1 MQKVVSLSPYVLATQ
16 KAGKYNRDKEESMGS
31 LQKILPEAVS
41 EAVEEAFL
49 GKLQSKIFAGASNLV
64 LAIRAVQAVYGDE
77 GVQTVRRAFAESWA
91 EAGKERAK
99 ASPDNSLRSFCSTIE
114 QICIGSHEWLKLE
127 DSDTRQ
133 AYRFTRCMWA
143 EAFREL
149 KAEDIGFWVLCQGDS
164 SMASSFNPMIGF
176 SRTKT
181 LMMGDDC
188 CDPVYY
194 RKTK

>member
-1 MQKVVSLSPYVLATQ
+1 
-16 KAGKYNRDKEESMGS
+16 MGS

-49 GKLQSKIFAGASNLV
+49 GKLQAKILAGANNLV
-64 LAIRAVQAVYGDE
+64 LAVRAVEAVYGDAGIE
-77 GVQTVRRAFAESWA
+77 IIRRAFAESWA
-91 EAGKERAK
+91 ETGKERAK
-99 ASPDNSLRSFCSTIE
+99 AADDNSLRSLCSAIE
-114 QICIGSHEWLKLE
+114 QICFGSHEWTKLE

-149 KAEDIGFWVLCQGDS
+149 EAQDIGFWVLCQGDAA
-164 SMASSFNPMIGF
+164 MASSFNPMIRF

-181 LMMGDDC
+181 LMTGDDY
-188 CDPVYY
+188 CDHVYY
-194 RKTK
+194 LKTK

>member
-1 MQKVVSLSPYVLATQ
+1 
-16 KAGKYNRDKEESMGS
+16 MGS

-41 EAVEEAFL
+41 EGVEEAFL
-49 GKLQSKIFAGASNLV
+49 GKLQAKISAGANNLV
-64 LAIRAVQAVYGDE
+64 LAVRAMEAVYGDA
-77 GVQTVRRAFAESWA
+77 GIQTIRRAFAESWA
-91 EAGKERAK
+91 ETGKEMAK
-99 ASPDNSLRSFCSTIE
+99 ESDDNSLHSLCSSLE
-114 QICIGSHEWLKLE
+114 QICIGSHEWIKLE

-149 KAEDIGFWVLCQGDS
+149 EAQDIGFWVLCQGDA
-164 SMASSFNPMIGF
+164 SMASSFNPMIRL

-188 CDPVYY
+188 CDHVCYL
-194 RKTK
+194 KTQ

>member
-1 MQKVVSLSPYVLATQ
+1 V
-16 KAGKYNRDKEESMGS
+16 GS
-31 LQKILPEAVS
+31 LQRILPEAVS

-49 GKLQSKIFAGASNLV
+49 GGLQAKIFAGASNLV
-64 LAIRAVQAVYGDE
+64 LAVRAVQAVYGHA
-77 GVQTVRRAFAESWA
+77 GVQTIRRAFAESWA

-99 ASPDNSLRSFCSTIE
+99 AADDSPLRSLCSAIE
-114 QICIGSHEWLKLE
+114 QICIGSHEWIKLE
-127 DSDTRQ
+127 DSDSRQ

-149 KAEDIGFWVLCQGDS
+149 NVQDIGFRVLCQGDAA
-164 SMASSFNPMIGF
+164 MASSFNPTIRF

-188 CDPVYY
+188 CDHVYY
-194 RKTK
+194 LKTQ

>member
-1 MQKVVSLSPYVLATQ
+1 MS
-16 KAGKYNRDKEESMGS
+16 S

-49 GKLQSKIFAGASNLV
+49 GKLQAKIFARANNLV
-64 LAIRAVQAVYGDE
+64 LAVRAVEAVYGE
-77 GVQTVRRAFAESWA
+77 AGVQTILRAFTESWA
-91 EAGKERAK
+91 ETGKERAK
-99 ASPDNSLRSFCSTIE
+99 ASAGNSLRSLCSAIE
-114 QICIGSHEWLKLE
+114 QICIGSHEWIKLE

-133 AYRFTRCMWA
+133 VYRFTRCMWA

-149 KAEDIGFWVLCQGDS
+149 GAEDIGFWVLCQGDAF
-164 SMASSFNPMIGF
+164 MASSFNPMIGF

-188 CDPVYY
+188 CNHVYY
-194 RKTK
+194 LKTK

>member
-1 MQKVVSLSPYVLATQ
+1 
-16 KAGKYNRDKEESMGS
+16 MGS
-31 LQKILPEAVS
+31 LQRILSETVS

-49 GKLQSKIFAGASNLV
+49 GKLQAKILAGANNLV
-64 LAIRAVQAVYGDE
+64 LAVQAVRAVYGDA
-77 GVQTVRRAFAESWA
+77 GVETIRRAFAESWA

-99 ASPDNSLRSFCSTIE
+99 ASPDNSLRSFCSAIE
-114 QICIGSHEWLKLE
+114 QICIGSHEWTKVE
-127 DSDTRQ
+127 DSDARQ

-149 KAEDIGFWVLCQGDS
+149 EAEDIGYWVLCQGDS
-164 SMASSFNPMIGF
+164 AMASSFNPMIGF

-188 CDPVYY
+188 CDHVYFL
-194 RKTK
+194 KTQ

>member
-1 MQKVVSLSPYVLATQ
+1 
-16 KAGKYNRDKEESMGS
+16 MGS

-49 GKLQSKIFAGASNLV
+49 GKLQAKIFAGANNLV
-64 LAIRAVQAVYGDE
+64 LAVRAVQAVYGDASVE
-77 GVQTVRRAFAESWA
+77 TIRRAFVESWV
-91 EAGKERAK
+91 EAGIGRAK
-99 ASPDNSLRSFCSTIE
+99 ASPDNSLRSFCCAIE
-114 QICIGSHEWLKLE
+114 QVCIGSHEWTKVE

-143 EAFREL
+143 DAFREL
-149 KAEDIGFWVLCQGDS
+149 EADDIGYWVLCQGDAA
-164 SMASSFNPMIGF
+164 MASSFNPLIGF

-188 CDPVYY
+188 CDHVYFL
-194 RKTK
+194 KTQ

>member
-1 MQKVVSLSPYVLATQ
+1 
-16 KAGKYNRDKEESMGS
+16 MGS

-49 GKLQSKIFAGASNLV
+49 GKLQAKIFAGADNLV
-64 LAIRAVQAVYGDE
+64 LAVRAVQAVYGDA
-77 GVQTVRRAFAESWA
+77 GVEIIRRAFAESWA

-99 ASPDNSLRSFCSTIE
+99 VSDDNSLRSLCSTIE
-114 QICIGSHEWLKLE
+114 QICTGSHEWIKLE

-149 KAEDIGFWVLCQGDS
+149 NAEDIGFWVLCHGDA

-188 CDPVYY
+188 CDHVYY
-194 RKTK
+194 VNAR

>member
-1 MQKVVSLSPYVLATQ
+1 
-16 KAGKYNRDKEESMGS
+16 MGS

-49 GKLQSKIFAGASNLV
+49 GKLQAKISAGANNLV
-64 LAIRAVQAVYGDE
+64 LAIRAVQAVYGDA
-77 GVQTVRRAFAESWA
+77 GVEIIRRAFAESWI
-91 EAGKERAK
+91 ETGRERAK
-99 ASPDNSLRSFCSTIE
+99 ASDNNSLRSLCSTIE
-114 QICIGSHEWLKLE
+114 QICIGSHEWIKLE

-149 KAEDIGFWVLCQGDS
+149 NAEDIGFWVLCQGDAS
-164 SMASSFNPMIGF
+164 LASSFNPLIGF
-176 SRTKT
+176 SRSKT

-188 CDPVYY
+188 CDHVYY
-194 RKTK
+194 LKTQ

>member
-1 MQKVVSLSPYVLATQ
+1 
-16 KAGKYNRDKEESMGS
+16 MGS
-31 LQKILPEAVS
+31 LRKILPEAVS

-49 GKLQSKIFAGASNLV
+49 GKLQAKIFAGASNLV
-64 LAIRAVQAVYGDE
+64 LAIRALQAVYGDA
-77 GVQTVRRAFAESWA
+77 GVEIIHRAFVESWA

-99 ASPDNSLRSFCSTIE
+99 TADDNSLRSLCSAIE
-114 QICIGSHEWLKLE
+114 HICIGSHEWIKLE

-149 KAEDIGFWVLCQGDS
+149 NAEDIGFWVLCEGDA
-164 SMASSFNPMIGF
+164 SMASSFNPTISF

-188 CDPVYY
+188 CDHVYY
-194 RKTK
+194 LKIQ

>member
-1 MQKVVSLSPYVLATQ
+1 
-16 KAGKYNRDKEESMGS
+16 MGS
-31 LQKILPEAVS
+31 LKKILPEAVS

-49 GKLQSKIFAGASNLV
+49 GRLRAKISAGASNLV
-64 LAIRAVQAVYGDE
+64 LAIRAVEGVYGDA
-77 GVQTVRRAFAESWA
+77 GVQIISRAFAESWT

-99 ASPDNSLRSFCSTIE
+99 ASPDNSLRSFCSAIE
-114 QICIGSHEWLKLE
+114 LICIGSHEWTKLE

-149 KAEDIGFWVLCQGDS
+149 EAEDIGYWVLCQGDS
-164 SMASSFNPMIGF
+164 AMASSFNPMIGF

-188 CDPVYY
+188 CDHVYY
-194 RKTK
+194 LKTH

>member
-1 MQKVVSLSPYVLATQ
+1 
-16 KAGKYNRDKEESMGS
+16 MGS

-49 GKLQSKIFAGASNLV
+49 SKLQAKIFAGANNLV
-64 LAIRAVQAVYGDE
+64 LAIRAVQAVYSDA
-77 GVQTVRRAFAESWA
+77 GVETIRRAFAESWA
-91 EAGKERAK
+91 ETGKEMAK
-99 ASPDNSLRSFCSTIE
+99 ESADNSLRSLCSTLE
-114 QICIGSHEWLKLE
+114 QTCMGSHEWIKLE
-127 DSDTRQ
+127 DSATRQ

-149 KAEDIGFWVLCQGDS
+149 NAEDIGFWVLCQGDAS
-164 SMASSFNPMIGF
+164 LASSSNPLIGF

-188 CDPVYY
+188 CDHVYY
-194 RKTK
+194 LKTQ

>member
-1 MQKVVSLSPYVLATQ
+1 
-16 KAGKYNRDKEESMGS
+16 MGS
-31 LQKILPEAVS
+31 LQKILPETVS

-49 GKLQSKIFAGASNLV
+49 GKLQAKIFAGASNLV
-64 LAIRAVQAVYGDE
+64 LAVRAVQAVYGDA
-77 GVQTVRRAFAESWA
+77 GVQIVRRAFAESWA

-99 ASPDNSLRSFCSTIE
+99 AADDNSLRSLCSAIE
-114 QICIGSHEWLKLE
+114 QICIGSHEWIKLE

-149 KAEDIGFWVLCQGDS
+149 NAEDIGFGVLCQGDAL
-164 SMASSFNPMIGF
+164 MASSFNPIIGF

-181 LMMGDDC
+181 LMMGADC
-188 CDPVYY
+188 CDHVYY
-194 RKTK
+194 LKTR

>member
-1 MQKVVSLSPYVLATQ
+1 
-16 KAGKYNRDKEESMGS
+16 MGS

-49 GKLQSKIFAGASNLV
+49 GKLQAKIFAGANNLV
-64 LAIRAVQAVYGDE
+64 LAIRAVQAAYGDA
-77 GVQTVRRAFAESWA
+77 GVETIRRAFAESWA
-91 EAGKERAK
+91 ETGKEMAK
-99 ASPDNSLRSFCSTIE
+99 ESADNPLRSLCSTLE
-114 QICIGSHEWLKLE
+114 QTCMGSHEWIKLE
-127 DSDTRQ
+127 DSATRQ

-149 KAEDIGFWVLCQGDS
+149 NAEDIGFWVLCQGDAS
-164 SMASSFNPMIGF
+164 LASSFNPLIGF

-188 CDPVYY
+188 CDHVCYL
-194 RKTK
+194 KTQ

>member
-1 MQKVVSLSPYVLATQ
+1 
-16 KAGKYNRDKEESMGS
+16 
-31 LQKILPEAVS
+31 VS

-49 GKLQSKIFAGASNLV
+49 DKLQAKIFAGANNLV
-64 LAIRAVQAVYGDE
+64 LAVQAVQAVYGNA
-77 GVQTVRRAFAESWA
+77 GVETIRRAFAESWT
-91 EAGKERAK
+91 ETGEEMAK
-99 ASPDNSLRSFCSTIE
+99 TSDDNPLRFLCSALE
-114 QICIGSHEWLKLE
+114 QTCIGSHEWIKLE

-149 KAEDIGFWVLCQGDS
+149 KAQDVGFWVLCQGDAS
-164 SMASSFNPMIGF
+164 LASSFNPMIGF

-188 CDPVYY
+188 CDHVYY
-194 RKTK
+194 LKTQ

>member
-1 MQKVVSLSPYVLATQ
+1 
-16 KAGKYNRDKEESMGS
+16 MGS
-31 LQKILPEAVS
+31 LQKILPEAVP

-49 GKLQSKIFAGASNLV
+49 GKLQAKIFAGAYNLV
-64 LAIRAVQAVYGDE
+64 LAVRAIEAAYGSE
-77 GVQTVRRAFAESWA
+77 GVETIRRAFAESWA
-91 EAGKERAK
+91 EAGKESAK
-99 ASPDNSLRSFCSTIE
+99 ESADNSLRSLCSAIE
-114 QICIGSHEWLKLE
+114 QTCIGSHEWIKLE

-149 KAEDIGFWVLCQGDS
+149 EAQDIGFWVLCQGDA

-188 CDPVYY
+188 CNPVYY
-194 RKTK
+194 LKTK

>member
-1 MQKVVSLSPYVLATQ
+1 
-16 KAGKYNRDKEESMGS
+16 MGS
-31 LQKILPEAVS
+31 LQKILPEPVS
-41 EAVEEAFL
+41 EAVEKAFL
-49 GKLQSKIFAGASNLV
+49 AKLQAKIFAGANNLV
-64 LAIRAVQAVYGDE
+64 LAIQAVQATYGDA
-77 GVQTVRRAFAESWA
+77 GVQTIRRAFAESWA
-91 EAGKERAK
+91 ETGRDRAK
-99 ASPDNSLRSFCSTIE
+99 AAGDNSLRSLCSTLE
-114 QICIGSHEWLKLE
+114 QICIGSHEWTKLK

-149 KAEDIGFWVLCQGDS
+149 NAEDIGFWVLCQGDA

-188 CDPVYY
+188 CDHVYY
-194 RKTK
+194 LKAH

>member
-1 MQKVVSLSPYVLATQ
+1 
-16 KAGKYNRDKEESMGS
+16 MGS
-31 LQKILPEAVS
+31 LQQILPEAVS
-41 EAVEEAFL
+41 EAVEEAFSGRL
-49 GKLQSKIFAGASNLV
+49 RAKIFAGANNLV
-64 LAIRAVQAVYGDE
+64 LAVRAVQAVYGDE

-91 EAGKERAK
+91 EAGRERAK
-99 ASPDNSLRSFCSTIE
+99 AGGDNSLRSLCSAIE
-114 QICIGSHEWLKLE
+114 QICIGSHEWIKPE

-149 KAEDIGFWVLCQGDS
+149 EAQDIGFWVLCQGDA

-188 CDPVYY
+188 CDHVYY
-194 RKTK
+194 LKTK